1 MNRFTVVVVLALPMA
16 ILPLTGCSS
25 SSKSSGSIS
34 KGVSGIISSP
44 SASSS
49 DSSSPE
55 KAYKRDVRDYI
66 AAHFVSGGDASTLR
80 EQIGKIAKD
89 HGISDWET
97 REATWVA
104 AGQGLADAGFKPIQ
118 LEAFKANLATTPEQ
132 AQWLEKGY
140 KQAK

>member
-1 MNRFTVVVVLALPMA
+1 MVLVVLVAS
-16 ILPLTGCSS
+16 LPLTGCSS

-34 KGVSGIISSP
+34 ESVSRVISSP
-44 SASSS
+44 VASSS
-49 DSSSPE
+49 NSSSPE
-55 KAYKRDVRDYI
+55 KAYRQDVRDYI

-80 EQIGKIAKD
+80 EQIGKIAAKR
-89 HGISDWET
+89 GISDWET

-140 KQAK
+140 KKAK